1 MSRHE
6 IEPFAKRFEVTVGWD
21 RPMNTFF
28 AQVED
33 RELTDED
40 SDPVIVWVGTSHSEI
55 LQPEALQ
62 HHIARFVTIPQEII
76 DTLHADRSATMDRRD
91 STLQQAMK
99 ILTGRGLSS
108 RKE

>member
-1 MSRHE
+1 MSRHK

-33 RELTDED
+33 REVTDED

-55 LQPEALQ
+55 LRPEALQ
-62 HHIARFVTIPQEII
+62 HHVAKFVTISQEMI
-76 DTLHADRSATMDRRD
+76 DTLHADRAATMDRSD
-91 STLQQAMK
+91 STLQHAMK
-99 ILTGRGLSS
+99 ILTGRVLNS